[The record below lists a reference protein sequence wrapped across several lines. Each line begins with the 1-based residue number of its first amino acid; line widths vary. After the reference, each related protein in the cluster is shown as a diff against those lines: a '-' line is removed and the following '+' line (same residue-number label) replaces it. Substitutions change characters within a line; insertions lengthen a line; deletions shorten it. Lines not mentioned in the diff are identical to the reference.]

1 MDFVKPYKHKSFF
14 PNLVMVG
21 GCSLQTRRDKH
32 MINSVNHN
40 LPGHSVQIGIDDF
53 GCRVIPDE
61 DPLRRVGNRKLLVRQ
76 GGQSRRFRRHKCILV
91 VVIAHRVV

>member
-1 MDFVKPYKHKSFF
+1 
-14 PNLVMVG
+14 MVD
-21 GCSLQTRRDKH
+21 GCSLHTWRDEH

-40 LPGHSVQIGIDDF
+40 LPGHSVQIGVNNL

-61 DPLRRVGNRKLLVRQ
+61 DSLRRVGNRELLVRQ